1 MSSAI
6 GSIGT
11 SSYSQDLLS
20 VAADRNRSQK
30 MGQPPEPPDPAEMF
44 SKIDTDG
51 DGELSTDEL
60 SAFQSTMEENAPPD
74 GAKGPKPPDASQMLS
89 DMDADG
95 NGAISED
102 EWTTFMQKMQEEMQS
117 KRSQVGS
124 YNSQGGESGL
134 TTSSTLLDAR
144 V

>member
-1 MSSAI
+1 MFSAI
-6 GSIGT
+6 GSVGT
-11 SSYSQDLLS
+11 NSYSQDLS
-20 VAADRNRSQK
+20 NINADRNRTQK

-51 DGELSTDEL
+51 DGKLSTNELST
-60 SAFQSTMEENAPPD
+60 FQTEMEKNAPPD
-74 GAKGPKPPDASQMLS
+74 GAKGPKPPDASQMLG

-95 NGAISED
+95 DGAISED

-117 KRSQVGS
+117 KRSQTGS
-124 YNSQGGESGL
+124 YNSQGGENSI
-134 TTSSTLLDAR
+134 TTSSALFDSR